1 LNVEEKQTR
10 SQQEIHN
17 KGFNMSNSRIFGLQ
31 NNQNIEALTEYGRK
45 IKVGVKNLE
54 DATLDLGSY

>member
-1 LNVEEKQTR
+1 
-10 SQQEIHN
+10 
-17 KGFNMSNSRIFGLQ
+17 MSNSRIFGLQ